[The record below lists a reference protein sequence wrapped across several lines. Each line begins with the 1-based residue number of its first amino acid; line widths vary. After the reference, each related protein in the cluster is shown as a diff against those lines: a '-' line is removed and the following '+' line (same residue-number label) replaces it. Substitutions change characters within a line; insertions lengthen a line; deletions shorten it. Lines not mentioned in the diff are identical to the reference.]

1 MSRVLQ
7 MSEFETTAEDLCA
20 IYVDMGTTNT
30 RAWLMRGT
38 DVLAHAG
45 KQVGVR
51 DSARDAS
58 TMRIQIAL
66 KELIATVQE
75 QTNETLDKAWPICVA
90 GAGMISSPLGLA
102 EVAHVPA
109 PADLEALSS
118 ATRLFQFPEI
128 SALPFLLVPG
138 VRSGASSTDFKMV
151 GRDDVM
157 RGEETLCVGLQA
169 LGLVEAPGVVLNLGS
184 HWKAIQIDSHG
195 RIQSSITS
203 LSGEL
208 IEAVRKETI
217 LISSLAEDW
226 PNTLSFE
233 WVEAGMQEQRRSGLS
248 RALFCVRLLALKN
261 RGTPEE
267 RFSFL
272 LGAFVASD
280 LDPLVGCG
288 VLVGNTQ
295 IVISGNPL
303 IAQAW
308 SYALG
313 TMGIRALVATEEQ
326 TEKAFLTGL
335 IRICAQS
342 PVLRKSGELNWA

>member
-1 MSRVLQ
+1 
-7 MSEFETTAEDLCA
+7 
-20 IYVDMGTTNT
+20 
-30 RAWLMRGT
+30 
-38 DVLAHAG
+38 
-45 KQVGVR
+45 
-51 DSARDAS
+51 
-58 TMRIQIAL
+58 
-66 KELIATVQE
+66 
-75 QTNETLDKAWPICVA
+75 
-90 GAGMISSPLGLA
+90 
-102 EVAHVPA
+102 
-109 PADLEALSS
+109 
-118 ATRLFQFPEI
+118 
-128 SALPFLLVPG
+128 
-138 VRSGASSTDFKMV
+138 
-151 GRDDVM
+151 
-157 RGEETLCVGLQA
+157 
-169 LGLVEAPGVVLNLGS
+169 
-184 HWKAIQIDSHG
+184 
-195 RIQSSITS
+195 
-203 LSGEL
+203 
-208 IEAVRKETI
+208 
-217 LISSLAEDW
+217 
-226 PNTLSFE
+226 
-233 WVEAGMQEQRRSGLS
+233 
-248 RALFCVRLLALKN
+248 VRLLALKN